1 VKITSCVPLAGQGVI
16 ARYGAMVAVTD
27 GRGPDPDPLLSVL
40 AETAA
45 SGGDGGDFVLGA
57 ARAALG
63 CHGQP
68 AWACAGV
75 TADGG
80 VAVLVYGRAVVTVRV
95 DGGPEVMLT
104 ASDSVIPVSRKF
116 AGATVALALAV
127 GELAVPDPQF
137 WLGDGVVR
145 GGGLAVTVAADA
157 GELARL
163 TPAAPPSAV
172 VAQDPVLAK
181 VPPTV
186 LEIGAVGAVG
196 AVGAMAGLPDSG
208 ATINSDD
215 WFTQQQSAAPGA
227 WHPPTVGTPIG
238 PSAPGPSAPG
248 PPADAQAGE
257 LAGGDDPQA
266 VQVDGVPCARDHFND
281 PSARV
286 CRQCGIGLDQPPR
299 NFQRRARPPL
309 GVLVLDDGARF
320 TLDRDYVIGR
330 EPTFDSDVIDGRA
343 RPLRINDPN
352 GTVSRLHLRISLVGW
367 QVEVSD
373 LGSANGSV
381 LQSSGTERPLAPFEP
396 TIIDPGA
403 RIGIGHRSMQYLAY
417 QGVLP

>member
-1 VKITSCVPLAGQGVI
+1 VKITSCVPLAGHGVI
-16 ARYGAMVAVTD
+16 ARNGALVVVTD
-27 GRGPDPDPLLSVL
+27 GRGVGPDPLLGVL

-45 SGGDGGDFVLGA
+45 SAGDGGDLVLRA

-75 TADGG
+75 AADGG
-80 VAVLVYGRAVVTVRV
+80 VAVLVHGRAVATVRV
-95 DGGPEVMLT
+95 DGGPEVTLT

-116 AGATVALALAV
+116 AGATVTLGLAV
-127 GELAVPDPQF
+127 GDPAAPDPQF

-145 GGGLAVTVAADA
+145 GGGLAVTATADV
-157 GELARL
+157 GEMAMLI
-163 TPAAPPSAV
+163 PDAAPPAV
-172 VAQDPVLAK
+172 APEDRVTPGAA
-181 VPPTV
+181 PTAV
-186 LEIGAVGAVG
+186 EIGAVAVPG
-196 AVGAMAGLPDSG
+196 VMAGIPNSG

-215 WFTQQQSAAPGA
+215 WLTRQPPAGPAG
-227 WHPPTVGTPIG
+227 WHPPTADTPAINTSASGT
-238 PSAPGPSAPG
+238 SAADTSAAG
-248 PPADAQAGE
+248 AQAGQN
-257 LAGGDDPQA
+257 AADDPQ
-266 VQVDGVPCARDHFND
+266 VVLVDGVLCARDHFND
-281 PSARV
+281 PTARA
-286 CRQCGIGLDQPPR
+286 CRQCGIGLDQLPR
-299 NFQRRARPPL
+299 SFKRRPRPPL
-309 GVLVLDDGARF
+309 GVLVLDDGTRF
-320 TLDRDYVIGR
+320 TLDVDYVLGR

-373 LGSANGSV
+373 LGSANGAV
-381 LQSSGTERPLAPFEP
+381 LQSSGAERPLAPFEP
-396 TIIDPGA
+396 TVIEPGT